1 MSRILFRLFL
11 VPLSQ
16 KVMLMVAY
24 RAVLSVCTVCICLA
38 GCGGNSTSSSTPISN
53 TCTGVVISGTME
65 DSLTFQPVAQGVAV
79 LESGT
84 QTSSSGYDFSPAKQV
99 AADAHGAF
107 KLCVPAV
114 TSPSAIILEA
124 LDAAGK
130 VYPPYVASVTG
141 AADLGT
147 IPMGGCTGTC
157 GFEGSQQTTLP
168 ATITGM
174 ITTAPIAKTGLVAP
188 LYTMSALDG
197 SKDSNG
203 HSILWALD
211 LPIFNSSPTT
221 TFSTASTACAGTAPF
236 CATYSFSV
244 PSQKPVRPYSGGYLQ
259 EAGTPSYL
267 ISAVPD
273 GPALCS
279 PASEMTASQQDGT
292 LSLPG
297 NPGAQITV
305 AEIDFTK
312 CK

>member
-1 MSRILFRLFL
+1 MA
-11 VPLSQ
+11 
-16 KVMLMVAY
+16 AY
-24 RAVLSVCTVCICLA
+24 RAVLSVCTIWMCLA
-38 GCGGNSTSSSTPISN
+38 GCGGNSTSSSTPTPPASDA
-53 TCTGVVISGTME
+53 CTGVVITGTMQ

-84 QTSSSGYDFSPAKQV
+84 QLSSSVVNFYPAKQGPT
-99 AADAHGAF
+99 DAHGAF
-107 KLCVPAV
+107 KLCAATV

-124 LDAAGK
+124 LDSAGK
-130 VYPPYVASVTG
+130 AYPPFVAPVTG

-147 IPMGGCTGTC
+147 IPMGGCTGMC

-168 ATITGM
+168 ATITGV
-174 ITTAPIAKTGLVAP
+174 ITSAPIAKTGSVMP
-188 LYTMSALDG
+188 LYAMLALDG

-203 HSILWALD
+203 HSILWVLAL
-211 LPIFNSSPTT
+211 PVFNSSPTN
-221 TFSTASTACAGTAPF
+221 TFSTASGACAGTAPF

-244 PSQKPVRPYSGGYLQ
+244 PSQKPVTPFNGGYLQ

-267 ISAVPD
+267 ISVVPD

-279 PASEMTASQQDGT
+279 PASAMTTTQQDGT

-312 CK
+312 CQ